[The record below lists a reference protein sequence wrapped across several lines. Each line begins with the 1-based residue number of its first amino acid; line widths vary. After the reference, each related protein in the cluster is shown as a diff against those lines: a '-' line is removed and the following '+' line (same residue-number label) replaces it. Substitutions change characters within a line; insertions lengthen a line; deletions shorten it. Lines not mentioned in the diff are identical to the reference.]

1 MKLTKHFQPK
11 NPKVFRLQVII
22 IVISALLVSAVSAAA
37 VFGFSQAAPE
47 PGVELPDSSTNPPA
61 EDEASI
67 DESDDN
73 DDEELQAIRETF
85 ADEVKIKE
93 ETETL
98 IDELDEAITAM
109 DLLIEKANQ
118 TSNEGCDLIQV
129 FLEIDQLK
137 LSIKREGAG
146 LRLETFVKAVEAG
159 VLGEEFVWEVE
170 DETLAEDFDFTALD
184 ESVLGD
190 DFEDTATPVGQA
202 LKEEIIRLRQRQRKL
217 VDQARRL
224 NAIDER
230 QALLDPACEPI
241 FH

>member
-22 IVISALLVSAVSAAA
+22 IVISALLVSAVSAAT
-37 VFGFSQAAPE
+37 VFGFSQAAPQ

-67 DESDDN
+67 DESDD

-85 ADEVKIKE
+85 ADEVKIKK

-98 IDELDEAITAM
+98 IDEMDEAITAM
-109 DLLIEKANQ
+109 DLLIKKANQ
-118 TSNEGCDLIQV
+118 TSNEGCELLQV
-129 FLEIDQLK
+129 YLEIDQLK
-137 LSIKREGAG
+137 LLIKRDGAG
-146 LRLETFVKAVEAG
+146 WRLENFVKAVEAG
-159 VLGEEFVWEVE
+159 ILGEEFLWEVE
-170 DETLAEDFDFTALD
+170 EETLGEDFNFTALD

-190 DFEDTATPVGQA
+190 DFNDAATPAGKA
-202 LKEEIIRLRQRQRKL
+202 LRTEIIKIRQRQRKI
-217 VDQARRL
+217 VDQAFRL
-224 NAIDER
+224 EVIDER
-230 QALLDPACEPI
+230 QALIDPACKPI

>member
-11 NPKVFRLQVII
+11 NPKVFRLQVVI
-22 IVISALLVSAVSAAA
+22 IVISALLVSAVSAAT
-37 VFGFSQAAPE
+37 VFGFSQAAPQ

-67 DESDDN
+67 DESDD

-85 ADEVKIKE
+85 ADEVKTRE

-98 IDELDEAITAM
+98 IDELDESITAM

-129 FLEIDQLK
+129 YLEIDQLR

-146 LRLETFVKAVEAG
+146 LRLETFVEAVEAG
-159 VLGEEFVWEVE
+159 ILGAEFVWEVK
-170 DETLAEDFDFTALD
+170 DETLDEDFDFTALD

-190 DFEDTATPVGQA
+190 NFEDTATPVGQA
-202 LKEEIIRLRQRQRKL
+202 LREEIIRLRQRQRKL
-217 VDQARRL
+217 VNQARRL

>member
-1 MKLTKHFQPK
+1 MKLTKYFQPK
-11 NPKVFRLQVII
+11 NPKVFKLQIAII
-22 IVISALLVSAVSAAA
+22 AIAALLVFVAAAA
-37 VFGFSQAAPE
+37 VTFGSPQAAPE
-47 PGVELPDSSTNPPA
+47 PGAEPPDPLADSPV
-61 EDEASI
+61 EDEASV
-67 DESDDN
+67 
-73 DDEELQAIRETF
+73 DEELLALQAIRETF
-85 ADEVKIKE
+85 ADEAKTRE

-129 FLEIDQLK
+129 YLEIDQLR
-137 LSIKREGAG
+137 LSIKREGAD
-146 LRLETFVKAVEAG
+146 LRLETFVEAVEAG
-159 VLGEEFVWEVE
+159 VLGEEFLWEVE
-170 DETLAEDFDFTALD
+170 DETLDEDFDFTALD

-190 DFEDTATPVGQA
+190 NFEDTATPVGQA
-202 LKEEIIRLRQRQRKL
+202 LREEIIRLRQRQRKL

-230 QALLDPACEPI
+230 QTLLDPACEPI